1 MKRFA
6 ALVMAVSAFFAISS
20 CVKFDDSEIQ
30 SELTSIKSRL
40 AALED
45 KVNTNISGLWEIV
58 NAQKDGIIITSVTE
72 TDDSWILKFGN
83 GKTATVSKGGTAI
96 APVVGVKKDADGIY
110 CWTLYG
116 QWLLDEG
123 GNKLPVTGA
132 DGVTPRLKIEGGDWY
147 VSTDGGK
154 TWTRLGKAAGE
165 DGDAFF
171 KEVRIDGN
179 FVYVTMS
186 DGTEFVLRRG
196 EGPVASI
203 AVIPDYSDGAVKAGA
218 GLFTIRFKVVPES
231 AAEALLDLEPRF
243 FKLDAVYTLTKA
255 AEAGDLITLP
265 VHKRTAEDGILTIT
279 TSGEDLDPGFA
290 SKKLGLSAALSISD
304 GASLAVTSGYFPLW
318 PKNEYM
324 GHGYVDLGLES
335 GNKFADTNL
344 GAENPWEPGNFYAW
358 GETGPK
364 KNYSWATYKWCN
376 GTEESITKYNE
387 ADGCRSF
394 ADDNYGDD
402 AARQEWGGEWRTP
415 TEEDW
420 NELLDESKFK
430 WTWTSREGRYGYEVT
445 SRKPGYAGRSIFL
458 PVTGT
463 MAGTE
468 LQDNGSG
475 YYWASTLHSAY
486 PYAKTLYIY
495 SSKRSA
501 GAGSRSSGKVI
512 RPVLGKYEAKT
523 ISGVSIAPG
532 SLVLAVGMTRHLVAR
547 FVPEDADNPKVTWS
561 SGNPGVATVAKD
573 GTVTAVSLG
582 EAAITVKTIDGGLT
596 ATCTVTVKHESE
608 LAPQA
613 VDLGLPSGVKWANM
627 NVGATSPDDPG
638 DYFAWGETEPYYLP
652 GHALDNPCTDWKPG
666 KEGYRNSS
674 YKWITSEYGGEYT
687 KYCRSD
693 KAMSFSVFNYE
704 DDAARANWG
713 GEWRTPTLVE
723 MFELLDNCHWKFE
736 TENGNTV
743 ARGTSKINGNSIII
757 PAAGFRTYQNLK
769 SYGNIATF
777 MTTWLIASFHSYSV
791 PFIHSGYYGYSLN
804 SRFQGAPVRPVLG
817 KEKHIPV
824 TGIIPRET
832 DITLIVGQTYQ
843 LSATVVPSNASKEQD
858 LGWISADETIAE
870 VDTFKGLVTAV
881 SPGVTEVEI
890 VAWQAERYV
899 SATCKVTVQA
909 PPEPDYVDMGLSVKW
924 AKFNVGAT
932 SPEEFGDYFAWG
944 ETEPYYQDG
953 YAYSA
958 SPLWKPGKEDGY
970 YWTSYRWCNGS
981 YDSLNK
987 YNDSYSSGP
996 TVDNLAAL
1004 TAGDDAASVVMGDG
1018 WRMPTRAEWEELR
1031 NPQMC
1036 YWDCTQI
1043 NGVPGYSVTSY
1054 ITGNYIFLPAAG
1066 CRDEDRISNPATEGL
1081 FGQYWSST
1089 LAEDQWNAY
1098 SLFFVDVSSG
1108 GGIFVHS
1115 NGRYYGYSVRAV
1127 HE

>member
-6 ALVMAVSAFFAISS
+6 ALVMAVSAFFAVSS

-30 SELTSIKSRL
+30 SELISIKSRL
-40 AALED
+40 SALED
-45 KVNTNISGLWEIV
+45 KVNTNVSGLWEIV

-72 TDDSWILKFGN
+72 TDDSWILIFGN
-83 GKTATVSKGGTAI
+83 GKTATVSKGGTAS

-110 CWTLYG
+110 YWTLYG

-171 KEVRIDGN
+171 KEVRIDGY

-218 GLFTIRFKVVPES
+218 GLLTIRFKVVPES
-231 AAEALLDLEPRF
+231 AAEALLDLDPRF

-376 GTEESITKYNE
+376 GTEESITKYNK

-495 SSKRSA
+495 SSQRSA
-501 GAGSRSSGKVI
+501 GAGLRSSGKVI

-627 NVGATSPDDPG
+627 NVGATSPEDPG

-652 GHALDNPCTDWKPG
+652 GHALDNPCTD
-666 KEGYRNSS
+666 
-674 YKWITSEYGGEYT
+674 
-687 KYCRSD
+687 
-693 KAMSFSVFNYE
+693 
-704 DDAARANWG
+704 
-713 GEWRTPTLVE
+713 
-723 MFELLDNCHWKFE
+723 
-736 TENGNTV
+736 
-743 ARGTSKINGNSIII
+743 
-757 PAAGFRTYQNLK
+757 
-769 SYGNIATF
+769 
-777 MTTWLIASFHSYSV
+777 
-791 PFIHSGYYGYSLN
+791 
-804 SRFQGAPVRPVLG
+804 
-817 KEKHIPV
+817 
-824 TGIIPRET
+824 
-832 DITLIVGQTYQ
+832 
-843 LSATVVPSNASKEQD
+843 
-858 LGWISADETIAE
+858 
-870 VDTFKGLVTAV
+870 
-881 SPGVTEVEI
+881 
-890 VAWQAERYV
+890 
-899 SATCKVTVQA
+899 
-909 PPEPDYVDMGLSVKW
+909 
-924 AKFNVGAT
+924 
-932 SPEEFGDYFAWG
+932 
-944 ETEPYYQDG
+944 
-953 YAYSA
+953 
-958 SPLWKPGKEDGY
+958 WKPGKEDGY

-996 TVDNLAAL
+996 TVDNLAVL